1 MPDTNSIAQQ
11 FTGLPIK
18 ALIGAPLMAAAEAN
32 GQMALEQVNFM
43 LNSCFK
49 GSAGTGGTNGKDVAA
64 AGYEP
69 IMITL
74 KLTQNVIDTKTM
86 QNKPIT
92 STIEVPLLAL
102 IPLNSLAVDN
112 VNVNFNMEVKSSSSE
127 DKNSSDET
135 DSKASGT
142 FSGGANYGIFSV
154 HVSGSISASS
164 IHKSSDDK
172 HYEKSQT
179 ATYDISVHAG
189 QLPLPPGVTTIIQAY
204 ANNIS
209 PIQISTGD
217 SK

>member
-49 GSAGTGGTNGKDVAA
+49 GSAGTGGTSGKDVAA

-86 QNKPIT
+86 Q
-92 STIEVPLLAL
+92 
-102 IPLNSLAVDN
+102 
-112 VNVNFNMEVKSSSSE
+112 
-127 DKNSSDET
+127 KNLSP
-135 DSKASGT
+135 A
-142 FSGGANYGIFSV
+142 
-154 HVSGSISASS
+154 
-164 IHKSSDDK
+164 
-172 HYEKSQT
+172 
-179 ATYDISVHAG
+179 
-189 QLPLPPGVTTIIQAY
+189 QLKCPCWR
-204 ANNIS
+204 
-209 PIQISTGD
+209 
-217 SK
+217 

>member
-49 GSAGTGGTNGKDVAA
+49 GSDGASDKEAA
-64 AGYEP
+64 DKAGYEP
-69 IMITL
+69 IMIRL
-74 KLTQNVIDTKTM
+74 NLIQNVIDTKTM

-135 DSKASGT
+135 NSTATGK

-164 IHKSSDDK
+164 SHKSSDDK

-209 PIQISTGD
+209 PIKISTGD